1 MSCRY
6 AMLGA
11 FYVLLLLSEKFASED
26 APGLE
31 FLLVVSSVS
40 EFNTSGVV
48 PAVNLAL
55 QSASNW
61 SLSFNL
67 AYHTIL
73 DSKV

>member
-1 MSCRY
+1 
-6 AMLGA
+6 MLGA
-11 FYVLLLLSEKFASED
+11 FCVLLLFSEKFASED

-31 FLLVVSSVS
+31 FLLVVSFVS

-61 SLSFNL
+61 SLPFKLS
-67 AYHTIL
+67 YHTIL

>member
-1 MSCRY
+1 MSCGY

-11 FYVLLLLSEKFASED
+11 FYVLLLLTEKFASED
-26 APGLE
+26 ARGLE
-31 FLLVVSSVS
+31 FLLVVSSAA

-48 PAVNLAL
+48 PAVDLAL
-55 QSASNW
+55 QNTSTW

-67 AYHTIL
+67 SYHTIL